1 LTFDVTVS
9 RSGKVL
15 ADRSVDPRDILF
27 LFLPPEED
35 LDDVELGF
43 IPGPFTIILKGT
55 HLDHAVAHQ
64 AGADNP
70 LAMPEVDSD

>member
-1 LTFDVTVS
+1 
-9 RSGKVL
+9 
-15 ADRSVDPRDILF
+15 LF